1 MFEIGFSELVMVA
14 LVSLLVIGPERLP
27 KAARLAGFWLGKT
40 RAMISSVKSEI
51 QMELRAEEMRQLF
64 KDETGLNEFQQLV
77 DETKESVNSI
87 QSSLTSLSTDS
98 ITLEK
103 TLPHEPE

>member
-40 RAMISSVKSEI
+40 RAMINSVKAEI
-51 QMELRAEEMRQLF
+51 QIELHAEEMRQLF
-64 KDETGLNEFQQLV
+64 KEESGLHEFQQLV
-77 DETKESVNSI
+77 DEANESVQSI
-87 QSSLTSLSTDS
+87 HSSIKSLSQDGVDLT
-98 ITLEK
+98 K
-103 TLPHEPE
+103 RPPHEFE